1 MKILLAGAAAIALI
15 SVAAPASAET
25 YGSIG
30 YGRASTDFGITGAD
44 VDLDALT
51 VQGGWRPEGGVFGV
65 EAEASI
71 GLGDDTVGTGVNAID
86 FELRHQYAIYAT
98 AQFPVTPQINVFG
111 RVGFGNSD
119 IEVSDASGT
128 LGATDTDSVNFGLG
142 GSYMFSEANGVRV
155 DFTRH
160 DFKGGSDADV
170 IALSFLRNF

>member
-25 YGSIG
+25 YGTIG
-30 YGRASTDFGITGAD
+30 YGRASTDFGLAGAD

-71 GLGDDTVGTGVNAID
+71 GLGDDTVAGAGID
-86 FELRHQYAIYAT
+86 VELRHQYAIYAT
-98 AQFPVTPQINVFG
+98 AQFPVTPQINLFG

-119 IEVSDASGT
+119 VELSDSTGS
-128 LGATDTDSVNFGLG
+128 LGAVDTDSVNFGLG
-142 GSYMFSEANGVRV
+142 GSYMFSEVNGVRV